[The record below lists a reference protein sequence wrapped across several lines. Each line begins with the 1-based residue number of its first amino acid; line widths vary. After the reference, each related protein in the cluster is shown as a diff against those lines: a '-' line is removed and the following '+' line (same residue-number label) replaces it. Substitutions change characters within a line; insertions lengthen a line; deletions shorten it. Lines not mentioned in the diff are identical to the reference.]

1 MKRLCTIILLQA
13 SASLFACEAVSQMKI
28 DVPADTV
35 RKLANITYL
44 EDLSV
49 NDTALIYQTVCVENG
64 GLFVPSWTVPSD
76 LAKSEYKQ
84 TGLLLRIQVLP
95 GKKLRG
101 TLVDGAQAQAIA
113 KGRPNEPASLVGD
126 TYKEAVI
133 SYVNGLYVGGFFG
146 VLSCDDERRSNP
158 LRTLTLFSLESIN
171 GFTKLSDLIAS
182 AKAR

>member
-1 MKRLCTIILLQA
+1 MKRLCTIILHQA

-84 TGLLLRIQVLP
+84 TGLLLSHP
-95 GKKLRG
+95 G
-101 TLVDGAQAQAIA
+101 
-113 KGRPNEPASLVGD
+113 ASRQE
-126 TYKEAVI
+126 T
-133 SYVNGLYVGGFFG
+133 
-146 VLSCDDERRSNP
+146 
-158 LRTLTLFSLESIN
+158 
-171 GFTKLSDLIAS
+171 
-182 AKAR
+182 